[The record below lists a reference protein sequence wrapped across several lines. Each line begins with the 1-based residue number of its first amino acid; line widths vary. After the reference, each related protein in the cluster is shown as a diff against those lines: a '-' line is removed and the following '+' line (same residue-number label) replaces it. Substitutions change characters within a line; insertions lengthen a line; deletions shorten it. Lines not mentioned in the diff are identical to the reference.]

1 MWCTNS
7 QLAVDHVLAGSFE
20 SAMRV
25 SSIIMFFSLKIFS
38 HTMDCYTSKN
48 KGNFMLCVIIQ
59 LIAASPQCCQFDHN
73 WLVQVP

>member
-38 HTMDCYTSKN
+38 HTMDYYTSKN

-59 LIAASPQCCQFDHN
+59 LIAASPRCCQFDHN